1 MTDKQKIELLQLKIS
16 RLESKNKVLVQEL
29 RRFAKSALKVV
40 NTYDKGQDT
49 KKDYPTF
56 KKTT

>member
-29 RRFAKSALKVV
+29 RRFAKSALKVALKVV

-49 KKDYPTF
+49 KKDYPSF
-56 KKTT
+56 

>member
-29 RRFAKSALKVV
+29 RRFIKSALKVV
-40 NTYDKGQDT
+40 NTHDKGQDT
-49 KKDYPTF
+49 KKDYPSF
-56 KKTT
+56 

>member
-1 MTDKQKIELLQLKIS
+1 MTKDQAIELLELKIA

-29 RRFAKSALKVV
+29 RRFAKSALKVI

-49 KKDYPTF
+49 KKDYPSF
-56 KKTT
+56 